1 MEECTGREGS
11 REESM
16 RACYGPP
23 RRGREAH
30 TGRGEPKGGGKEIR
44 VERAHAEVRGWAHL
58 GHNGFGGPGRGPR
71 RIFGALLVLLF
82 HSPADGQ
89 YGG

>member
-16 RACYGPP
+16 RACCGPP
-23 RRGREAH
+23 RRCREAH

-44 VERAHAEVRGWAHL
+44 VERAHAEARGWANLEHW
-58 GHNGFGGPGRGPR
+58 GFGGPGRGR
-71 RIFGALLVLLF
+71 RRVFGALLVLLGKIPVAR
-82 HSPADGQ
+82 HPQ
-89 YGG
+89 E